1 MLYLLKYNSYKMNN
15 IRIIRIILDIYC
27 EAVMDGKLCKMFD
40 LNLTSNYNSSIM
52 NYTIVNDN
60 KAAFTLAEVL
70 ITLGIIGVVAA
81 LTIPNLVANYQ
92 KKLLINQN
100 KQAYSLIINALNK
113 IKSDSPSFSYVSSEI
128 FAPSTSQDQALT
140 LFSKYFKTTK
150 LRVGTYRIK
159 KMRPGESHDDANKYD
174 DGEEMPS
181 TNLQTANG
189 MIIGLLKFTYAGCI
203 RIGEVYI
210 YNPDGTIA
218 RDENGNPLTEPSER
232 ETCADIFIDVNG
244 KKDPNQY
251 GKDVFRFSVLREKYE
266 LSSTAKMGNI
276 DYIIKHND
284 FDPNII
290 DYELGGDKQ

>member
-27 EAVMDGKLCKMFD
+27 EAVMDGKLCKTVD
-40 LNLTSNYNSSIM
+40 LNLISNYNSSIM
-52 NYTIVNDN
+52 NYTTVNDN

-113 IKSDSPSFSYVSSEI
+113 IKLDSPGLSYISSEV
-128 FAPSTSQDQALT
+128 FAPSTSKDDAFV

-150 LRVGTYRIK
+150 LRVGTYKIK
-159 KMRPGESHDDANKYD
+159 NMRPGENHNDPNKYD
-174 DGEEMPS
+174 DGEAMPAR
-181 TNLQTANG
+181 NFQTASG
-189 MIIGLLKFTYAGCI
+189 MIVGLEKFTYDGCI
-203 RIGEVYI
+203 RHGEVYV

-218 RDENGNPLTEPSER
+218 RDENGNAITKPSTL

-244 KKDPNQY
+244 KKEPNQY
-251 GKDVFRFSVLREKYE
+251 GKDAFRFSVLKDKYQ
-266 LSSTAKMGNI
+266 LYSTGGTGNI
-276 DYIIKHND
+276 DYIMKHND
-284 FDPNII
+284 FDPNIV
-290 DYELGGDKQ
+290 DYELGGDKE